1 MQMQRDNQGE
11 CVYVLSVYM
20 CMTGVMAISASVPV
34 SGMLVPQI
42 FISLFGFKPFHYAPA
57 RKKELTC

>member
-1 MQMQRDNQGE
+1 MQRDNQGE

-42 FISLFGFKPFHYAPA
+42 FISLFGFKPEFGPV
-57 RKKELTC
+57 